1 MAMEHP
7 SESLTFSSKAMEQKM
22 QREFKLTTLALKNR
36 NTIFMLTGVIILFGI
51 FSYKSLPK
59 ELFPEIVL
67 PTVLVQTIYP
77 GNPPLDIENLITR
90 PLEKEVEG
98 VKGVKELSSTSTQ
111 DASLIFVE
119 FNTDV
124 DIKSALQDV
133 KDAVDKAKSELPNDL
148 LQDPVVE
155 DIDFSEFP
163 IININLSGDYS
174 IEQLKGYAEYLED
187 RIETVPE
194 ISKVEIRGVDEREIK
209 VNVDLLK
216 LEAYELSFDDIEFAI
231 SQENV
236 SISGGEI
243 KLGDTR
249 RSVRTVGEFEDIS
262 ELENIIIK
270 REGQVVVYLKDVA
283 EVVDGYEEAKTFT
296 RLDNQ
301 SVVSVQVIKK
311 GGENLLAAT
320 DRIFGILDEAK
331 ASGALPA
338 EMTVT
343 LTNDQSEMIRMQ
355 LSNLENSMIMGVIF
369 VILVLFYFLG
379 TRNALFVGLAIPMSM
394 FLSFIIL
401 SMLGYKINLIVL
413 FALIL
418 ALGLLVD
425 NAIVV
430 VENIYRY
437 VDKGH
442 PPFEA
447 ARLAVGEVAYPI
459 ITSTSTTLAAFL
471 PLAFWGGITG
481 EFMKNLPITLIIVL
495 TSSLFVALVIIPV
508 FSATFIKIGPD
519 RKNNMPNKKRGY
531 LIAFS
536 LMALGGL
543 FYLAGWNSVGTL
555 AMIFGLIGLLNTVF
569 FSRAEIWFQEVFLVW
584 LEGIYLRILTFSLR
598 KYNPVFFFG
607 GTFFLLIFAIVFF
620 MARDVNVT
628 FFPEN
633 EPSYI
638 NVLTEMPIGTDVT
651 ATNTFVFE
659 LETDIE
665 EIIAPYRDMGI
676 VKSLLTTVGVG
687 NDQNEISSVPNKA
700 LTTVSF
706 VEYELRQGVLT
717 SEVMRQ
723 MSDQLLGRYAGVKL
737 SIEKDESGPPAGDP
751 VSIEIIGD
759 EFDELLAVTDSVLRL
774 IDNSNIQGIEG
785 LSLDLDIAKPEMLV
799 RLDRDK
805 LRRYGLST
813 YQVANTL
820 RTALFGR
827 EVSDFKV
834 GEDEFPIN
842 MRLKEEY
849 RYRASSLLNLSISY
863 VDNGETIQIP
873 LSALADVEYR
883 STYGAV
889 KRKDMNRVITLS
901 SNVIEGYNAT
911 RINEELGKL
920 LDGYQFPE
928 GYGFSFGGEQQEQM
942 ESMAFLSRAMLIAL
956 ALILVILVTQFNSLV
971 KPLIIMASV
980 LFSTIGV
987 FGGIAIFKMDFV
999 VVMTGIG
1006 IVSLAGVVVNNAIVL
1021 IDYIEILKKQKRK
1034 ELGLKEDEFL
1044 PVPEATACVIEGG
1057 RTRLRPV
1064 LLTAI
1069 TTVLGLVPL
1078 AVGLNIDFGG
1088 LLREFKPN
1096 IYFGGDMVIFW
1107 GPISWTVIFGLTFAT
1122 FLTLVIVPV
1131 MYKITVNISKVINT
1145 RLIHIRKQEPNKGK
1159 IMA

>member
-1 MAMEHP
+1 
-7 SESLTFSSKAMEQKM
+7 MEQEKKI

-36 NTIFMLTGVIILFGI
+36 NTIFLLTGVIILFGL
-51 FSYKSLPK
+51 FSYRSLPK

-67 PTVLVQTIYP
+67 PTILVRTIYP

-90 PLEKEVEG
+90 PVEKEVET
-98 VKGVKELSSTSTQ
+98 VKGIKEIRSTSTQ

-124 DIKSALQDV
+124 DIKIALQDV

-148 LQDPVVE
+148 LQDPLVE

-174 IEQLKGYAEYLED
+174 IEELKGYAEYLEE
-187 RIETVPE
+187 RIESVAE

-216 LEAYELSFDDIEFAI
+216 LEAYELTFDDIEFAI
-231 SQENV
+231 AQENV

-249 RSVRTVGEFEDIS
+249 RSVRTIGEFKNIS

-270 REGQVVVYLKDVA
+270 RDGQVVVYLKDLA
-283 EVVDGYEEAKTFT
+283 DVVDAYEEAKTFT
-296 RLDNQ
+296 RLDEQ

-311 GGENLLAAT
+311 SGENLLAAT
-320 DRIFGILDEAK
+320 DRIFEILDEAK
-331 ASGALPA
+331 ESGAMPA
-338 EMTVT
+338 ELNVT

-355 LSNLENSMIMGVIF
+355 LSNLENSIIMGVIF

-394 FLSFIIL
+394 FLSFIIMN
-401 SMLGYKINLIVL
+401 MLGYKINLIVL
-413 FALIL
+413 FSLIL

-437 VDKGH
+437 VDKGYA
-442 PPFEA
+442 PFQA
-447 ARLAVGEVAYPI
+447 ARAAVGEVAYPI

-495 TSSLFVALVIIPV
+495 TSSLFVALIIIPV
-508 FSATFIKIGPD
+508 FSATFIRIGPD

-531 LIAFS
+531 LIAAA
-536 LMALGGL
+536 LIGLGGL
-543 FYLAGWNSVGTL
+543 FYLARWNSAGSL
-555 AMIFGLIGLLNTVF
+555 AVIFGVIGLLNAAF
-569 FSRAEIWFQEVFLVW
+569 FNRAELWFQEVFLVW
-584 LEGIYLRILTFSLR
+584 LEGVYLKILTFSLR
-598 KYNPVFFFG
+598 KYNPIFFFI
-607 GTFFLLIFAIVFF
+607 GTFFLLIFTLGFF
-620 MARDVNVT
+620 MVRDVNVT

-633 EPSYI
+633 EPAYI
-638 NVLTEMPIGTDVT
+638 NVITEMPIGTDVT
-651 ATNTFVFE
+651 VTNAFVFE
-659 LETDIE
+659 LEEDIE
-665 EIIAPYRDMGI
+665 EIIAPYREMDI
-676 VKSLLTTVGVG
+676 IKSVLTTVGVG
-687 NDQNEISSVPNKA
+687 NEQFETSSVPDKA

-706 VEYELRQGVLT
+706 VEYELRKGVIT
-717 SEVMRQ
+717 SEIMRE
-723 MSDQLLGRYAGVKL
+723 MSDKLLNRYPGVKL

-751 VSIEIIGD
+751 ISVEIIGD
-759 EFDELLAVTDSVLRL
+759 EFETLLAVSDSVLRL
-774 IDNSNIQGIEG
+774 IDESGIQGIEG
-785 LSLDLDIAKPEMLV
+785 ISMDLDIGKPELLV

-813 YQVANTL
+813 FQVANTL

-834 GEDEFPIN
+834 GEEEYPIN

-849 RYRASSLLNLSISY
+849 RYNSSSLLNLSVSY
-863 VDNGETIQIP
+863 MDDGQTIQVP
-873 LSALADVEYR
+873 LSAIADVEYR

-889 KRKDMNRVITLS
+889 NRKDLNRVITLS

-911 RINEELGKL
+911 RINAELATL
-920 LDGYQFPE
+920 LSDYSFPE
-928 GYGFSFGGEQQEQM
+928 GYSFAFGGEQQEQM

-956 ALILVILVTQFNSLV
+956 SLILVILVTQFNSLV
-971 KPLIIMASV
+971 KPVIIMASV
-980 LFSTIGV
+980 IFSTIGV
-987 FGGIAIFKMDFV
+987 FGGIAAFKMDFV

-1034 ELGLKEDEFL
+1034 DLGLKEDEFL
-1044 PVPEATACVIEGG
+1044 PVHHATACVIEGG

-1069 TTVLGLVPL
+1069 TTVLGLIPL
-1078 AVGLNIDFGG
+1078 AIGLNIDFAG

-1131 MYKITVNISKVINT
+1131 MYKITVNISKLINT
-1145 RLIHIRKQEPNKGK
+1145 RLIKIRKQEAETEG
-1159 IMA
+1159 IAL

>member
-1 MAMEHP
+1 MTSHEEHR
-7 SESLTFSSKAMEQKM
+7 LTSKTMSKQKF
-22 QREFKLTTLALKNR
+22 REFKLTTAALKNR
-36 NTIFMLTGVIILFGI
+36 NTVFLLTALIIFFGI
-51 FSYKSLPK
+51 FSYRNLPK

-67 PTVLVQTIYP
+67 PTVLVQTTYP

-90 PLEKEVEG
+90 PIEKEVESVTG
-98 VKGVKELSSTSTQ
+98 IKEISSTSAQ
-111 DASLIFVE
+111 DASMIFVE

-124 DIKSALQDV
+124 DIKVALQDV
-133 KDAVDKAKSELPNDL
+133 KDAVDKAKSELPGDL
-148 LQDPVVE
+148 LFDPLVQ

-163 IININLSGDYS
+163 IININLSGDFS
-174 IEQLKGYAEYLED
+174 VEELKDYAEILEE
-187 RIETVPE
+187 RIESVGE

-209 VNVDLLK
+209 VDVDLLK
-216 LEAYELSFDDIEFAI
+216 MESYGLSFDDIEFAI

-249 RSVRTVGEFEDIS
+249 RSVRTVGEFEDVK
-262 ELENIIIK
+262 ELENIIVK
-270 REGQVVVYLKDVA
+270 REGEVVVYLKNVA
-283 EVVDGYEEAKTFT
+283 TVTDGYEEPKTFT

-311 GGENLLAAT
+311 SGENLLEAT
-320 DRIFGILDEAK
+320 DQIFAIIDQAE
-331 ASGALPA
+331 ASGDLPP

-401 SMLGYKINLIVL
+401 NALGFKVNLIVL
-413 FALIL
+413 FSLIL

-437 VDKGH
+437 VDRGFG
-442 PPFEA
+442 PYEA
-447 ARLAVGEVAYPI
+447 ARRAVGEIAYPI

-471 PLAFWGGITG
+471 PLAFWGGVTG
-481 EFMKNLPITLIIVL
+481 EFMKNLPLTLIIVL
-495 TSSLFVALVIIPV
+495 TSSLFVALIIVPV
-508 FSATFIKIGPD
+508 FSATFIKMGPD
-519 RKNNMPNKKRGY
+519 RKNNMPNVKRG
-531 LIAFS
+531 LIIALS
-536 LMALGGL
+536 LIGAGGL
-543 FYLAGWNSVGTL
+543 FYIPGWNAIATL
-555 AMIFGLIGLLNTVF
+555 AIIFGIIGLLNALF
-569 FSRAEIWFQEVFLVW
+569 FHKAEDWFQNVFLDW
-584 LEGIYLRILTFSLR
+584 LDGVYSRFLRFALR
-598 KYNPVFFFG
+598 KWNPVFFFI
-607 GTFFLLIFAIVFF
+607 GTFMLLIFAIGFF
-620 MARDVNVT
+620 QARDVNVV
-628 FFPEN
+628 FFPDN

-638 NVLTEMPIGTDVT
+638 NIVAELPIGTDVT
-651 ATNTFVFE
+651 ATNDFMKE
-659 LETDIE
+659 LESDVNGIIE
-665 EIIAPYRDMGI
+665 PYRDI
-676 VKSLLTTVGVG
+676 VKSVLTTVGVG
-687 NDQNEISSVPNKA
+687 NDQFEAGNKPNEA

-706 VEYELRQGVLT
+706 VEYELRDGIETSKIQRELT
-717 SEVMRQ
+717 
-723 MSDQLLGRYAGVKL
+723 DQLLNRYPGVVL
-737 SIEKDESGPPAGDP
+737 SIEKDRMGPPAGDP
-751 VSIEIIGD
+751 VSIEIVGD
-759 EFDELLAVTDSVLRL
+759 DFEQLIMLTDSVLHR
-774 IDNSNIQGIEG
+774 IDEAGIMGLEG
-785 LSLDLDIAKPEMLV
+785 LTMDLDLGKPELLV
-799 RLDRDK
+799 KLDRDK
-805 LRRYGLST
+805 LMRYGLST

-834 GEDEFPIN
+834 GEEEYPIN

-849 RYRASSLLNLSISY
+849 RYNSSTLLNMGISY
-863 VDNGETIQIP
+863 VDNGQLINIP

-889 KRKDMNRVITLS
+889 KRKDLRRVITLS

-911 RINEELGKL
+911 RINQQLAGVLEAY
-920 LDGYQFPE
+920 DFPE
-928 GYGFSFGGEQQEQM
+928 GYSYEFGGEQEEQR
-942 ESMAFLSRAMLIAL
+942 ESMAFLVNALLIAV
-956 ALILVILVTQFNSLV
+956 AIILMILVTQFNSIV
-971 KPLIIMASV
+971 KPAIILASV

-987 FGGIAIFKMDFV
+987 FGGIATFRMDFV

-1006 IVSLAGVVVNNAIVL
+1006 IVSLAGIVVNNAIVL
-1021 IDYIEILKKQKRK
+1021 IDYIELLKKEKRR
-1034 ELGLKEDEFL
+1034 ELGLREGEFL
-1044 PVPEATACVIEGG
+1044 PVHHATDTIIEGG

-1069 TTVLGLVPL
+1069 TTILGLIPL

-1088 LLREFKPN
+1088 LLRELKPN
-1096 IYFGGDMVIFW
+1096 IFFGGDMVIFW

-1131 MYKITVNISKVINT
+1131 MYKITVQISKMINT
-1145 RLIHIRKQEPNKGK
+1145 RVIKLRRIENGETVEE
-1159 IMA
+1159 

>member
-1 MAMEHP
+1 ME
-7 SESLTFSSKAMEQKM
+7 TNKI

-36 NTIFMLTGVIILFGI
+36 NTIFLLTGVIILFGL
-51 FSYKSLPK
+51 FSYRSLPK

-67 PTVLVQTIYP
+67 PTVLVRTIYP

-90 PLEKEVEG
+90 PIEKEVEA
-98 VKGVKELSSTSTQ
+98 VKGIKEIRSTSTQ

-124 DIKSALQDV
+124 DIKLALQDV

-148 LQDPVVE
+148 IQDPAVE

-174 IEQLKGYAEYLED
+174 IEELKGYAEYLEEK
-187 RIETVPE
+187 IESVGE

-216 LEAYELSFDDIEFAI
+216 LEAYELTFDDIEFAI
-231 SQENV
+231 AQENV

-243 KLGDTR
+243 LLGETR
-249 RSVRTVGEFEDIS
+249 RSVRTVGEFKNIA
-262 ELENIIIK
+262 ELENIIVK
-270 REGQVVVYLKDVA
+270 RDGQVVVYLKDLA

-296 RLDNQ
+296 RLDEQ

-311 GGENLLAAT
+311 SGENLLAAT
-320 DRIFGILDEAK
+320 DMIFVILDEARE
-331 ASGALPA
+331 SGAVPA

-401 SMLGYKINLIVL
+401 NMLGYKINLIVL
-413 FALIL
+413 FSLIL

-437 VDKGH
+437 VDKGYA
-442 PPFEA
+442 PFEA
-447 ARLAVGEVAYPI
+447 ARAAVGEVAYPI

-495 TSSLFVALVIIPV
+495 ISSLFVALIIIPV

-531 LIAFS
+531 LIAAA

-543 FYLAGWNSVGTL
+543 FYLARWNTVGSL
-555 AMIFGLIGLLNTVF
+555 AMIFGIIGLLNTAF
-569 FSRAEIWFQEVFLVW
+569 FRKAELWFQEVFLAW
-584 LEGIYLRILTFSLR
+584 LEGIYLKILTFSLR
-598 KYNPVFFFG
+598 KYNPVFFFI
-607 GTFFLLIFAIVFF
+607 GTFFLLIFTIGFF

-638 NVLTEMPIGTDVT
+638 NVITEMPIGTDIS
-651 ATNTFVFE
+651 ATNAFVFE
-659 LETDIE
+659 LEEDVE
-665 EIIAPYRDMGI
+665 EIIAPYREMDI
-676 VKSLLTTVGVG
+676 IKSVLTTVGVG
-687 NDQNEISSVPNKA
+687 NEQFETSSVPNKA

-706 VEYELRQGVLT
+706 VEYELRKGIVT
-717 SEVMRQ
+717 STIMRE
-723 MSDQLLGRYAGVKL
+723 MSDKLLGRYPGVKL
-737 SIEKDESGPPAGDP
+737 AIEKDDSGPPAGDP
-751 VSIEIIGD
+751 ISVEIIGD
-759 EFDELLAVTDSVLRL
+759 EFETLLAVSDSVLRL
-774 IDNSNIQGIEG
+774 IDESDIQGIEG
-785 LSLDLDIAKPEMLV
+785 ISMDLDIGKPELLV
-799 RLDRDK
+799 SLDRDK

-813 YQVANTL
+813 FQVANTL

-834 GEDEFPIN
+834 GEEEYPIN

-849 RYRASSLLNLSISY
+849 RYNSSSLLNLSLSFM
-863 VDNGETIQIP
+863 DDGQTIQIP
-873 LSALADVEYR
+873 LSAIADVEYR

-889 KRKDMNRVITLS
+889 NRKDLNRVITLS

-911 RINEELGKL
+911 RINAELGAL
-920 LDGYQFPE
+920 LSAYSFPE
-928 GYGFSFGGEQQEQM
+928 GYGFAFGGEQAEQM

-956 ALILVILVTQFNSLV
+956 SLILVILVTQFNSLV
-971 KPLIIMASV
+971 KPVIIMASV

-987 FGGIAIFKMDFV
+987 FGGIATFKMDFV

-1034 ELGLKEDEFL
+1034 DLGLKEGEFL
-1044 PVPEATACVIEGG
+1044 PVSDATQCVIEGG

-1069 TTVLGLVPL
+1069 TTVLGLIPL

-1096 IYFGGDMVIFW
+1096 IFFGGDMVIFW

-1131 MYKITVNISKVINT
+1131 MYKITVNISKMINT
-1145 RLIHIRKQEPNKGK
+1145 RVIKIRKQELITQEILK
-1159 IMA
+1159 

>member
-1 MAMEHP
+1 LYNLSIIPME
-7 SESLTFSSKAMEQKM
+7 TKKI
-22 QREFKLTTLALKNR
+22 QREFKLTTAALKNR
-36 NTIFMLTGVIILFGI
+36 NTIFLLTGVIILFGM
-51 FSYKSLPK
+51 FSYRSLPK

-67 PTVLVQTIYP
+67 PTVLVNTVYP

-90 PLEKEVEG
+90 PIEKEVEA
-98 VKGVKELSSTSTQ
+98 VKGIKEIRSTSTQ

-124 DIKSALQDV
+124 DIKIALQDV
-133 KDAVDKAKSELPNDL
+133 KDAVDKAKSELPSDL
-148 LQDPVVE
+148 LLDPAVE

-174 IEQLKGYAEYLED
+174 IEELKDYAEYLED
-187 RIETVPE
+187 RIESVGE

-216 LEAYELSFDDIEFAI
+216 LEAYELTFDDIEFAI

-243 KLGDTR
+243 KLGETR
-249 RSVRTVGEFEDIS
+249 RSVRTVGEFKDIT
-262 ELENIIIK
+262 ELENIVVK
-270 REGQVVVYLKDVA
+270 RDGQVVVYLKDLA

-296 RLDNQ
+296 RLDEQ

-311 GGENLLAAT
+311 SGENLLAAT
-320 DRIFGILDEAK
+320 DKIFQILDEARG
-331 ASGALPA
+331 SGALPA

-401 SMLGYKINLIVL
+401 NMLGYKINLIVL
-413 FALIL
+413 FSLIL

-442 PPFEA
+442 APFQA
-447 ARLAVGEVAYPI
+447 ARAAVGEVAFPI

-508 FSATFIKIGPD
+508 FSATFIKVGPD

-531 LIAFS
+531 IIAASLIG
-536 LMALGGL
+536 LGGL
-543 FYLAGWNSVGTL
+543 FYLLRWNTGGSL
-555 AMIFGLIGLLNTVF
+555 AIIFGLIGLLNAAF
-569 FSRAEIWFQEVFLVW
+569 FHKAELWFQEVFLVW
-584 LEGIYLRILTFSLR
+584 LEGIYLKILTFSLR
-598 KYNPVFFFG
+598 RYNPVFFFI
-607 GTFFLLIFAIVFF
+607 GTFFLLIFAIGFF

-633 EPSYI
+633 EPSFI
-638 NVLTEMPIGTDVT
+638 NVITEMPIGTDVT
-651 ATNTFVFE
+651 ATNAFVYE
-659 LETDIE
+659 LEMDIE
-665 EIIAPYRDMGI
+665 EIIAPYREMGI
-676 VKSLLTTVGVG
+676 IKSVLSTVGVG
-687 NDQNEISSVPNKA
+687 NEQFESGSVPNKA

-706 VEYELRQGVLT
+706 VEYELRQGIVT
-717 SEVMRQ
+717 SEIMRD
-723 MSDQLLGRYAGVKL
+723 MSDQLLNRYPGVKL
-737 SIEKDESGPPAGDP
+737 AIEKDETGPPAGDP
-751 VSIEIIGD
+751 VSVEIIGE
-759 EFDELLAVTDSVLRL
+759 EFETLLAVSDSILRL
-774 IDNSNIQGIEG
+774 IDESDIEGIEG
-785 LSLDLDIAKPEMLV
+785 LSMDLDIGKPELLV

-805 LRRYGLST
+805 LMRYGLST

-834 GEDEFPIN
+834 GEDEYPIN
-842 MRLKEEY
+842 VRLKEEY
-849 RYRASSLLNLSISY
+849 RYNSSSLLNLSISFM
-863 VDNGETIQIP
+863 DDGQSIQIP
-873 LSALADVEYR
+873 LSAIADVEYR

-889 KRKDMNRVITLS
+889 NRKDLNRVITLS
-901 SNVIEGYNAT
+901 SNVIEGFNAT
-911 RINEELGKL
+911 RINAELATL
-920 LDGYQFPE
+920 LSDYDFPE
-928 GYGFSFGGEQQEQM
+928 GYEFAFGGEQQEQM

-956 ALILVILVTQFNSLV
+956 SLILVILVTQFNSLV
-971 KPLIIMASV
+971 KPVIIMASV

-987 FGGIAIFKMDFV
+987 FGGIATFKMDFV

-1021 IDYIEILKKQKRK
+1021 IDYIEILKRKRRK
-1034 ELGLKEDEFL
+1034 ELKLQEGEFL
-1044 PVPEATACVIEGG
+1044 PVADATACVIEGG

-1069 TTVLGLVPL
+1069 TTVLGLIPL
-1078 AVGLNIDFGG
+1078 AIGLNIDFGG
-1088 LLREFKPN
+1088 LLRELKPN

-1131 MYKITVNISKVINT
+1131 MYKITVNISKMINT
-1145 RLIHIRKQEPNKGK
+1145 RLIKIRKQELDTPEIPG
-1159 IMA
+1159 

>member
-1 MAMEHP
+1 MTSHEEHR
-7 SESLTFSSKAMEQKM
+7 LTSKTMSKQKF
-22 QREFKLTTLALKNR
+22 REFKLTTAALKNR
-36 NTIFMLTGVIILFGI
+36 NTVFLLTALIIFFGI
-51 FSYKSLPK
+51 FSYRNLPK

-67 PTVLVQTIYP
+67 PTVLVQTTYP

-90 PLEKEVEG
+90 PIEKEVESVTG
-98 VKGVKELSSTSTQ
+98 IKEISSTSAQ
-111 DASLIFVE
+111 DASMIFVE

-124 DIKSALQDV
+124 DIKVALQDV
-133 KDAVDKAKSELPNDL
+133 KDAVDKAKSELPGDL
-148 LQDPVVE
+148 LFDPLVQ

-163 IININLSGDYS
+163 IININLSGDFS
-174 IEQLKGYAEYLED
+174 VEELKDYAEILEE
-187 RIETVPE
+187 RIESVGE

-209 VNVDLLK
+209 VDVDLLK
-216 LEAYELSFDDIEFAI
+216 MESYGLSFDDIEFAI

-249 RSVRTVGEFEDIS
+249 RSVRTVGEFEDVK
-262 ELENIIIK
+262 ELENIIVK
-270 REGQVVVYLKDVA
+270 REGEVVVYLKNVA
-283 EVVDGYEEAKTFT
+283 TVTDGYEEPKTFT

-311 GGENLLAAT
+311 SGENLLEAT
-320 DRIFGILDEAK
+320 DQIFAIIDQAE
-331 ASGALPA
+331 ASGDLPP

-401 SMLGYKINLIVL
+401 NALGFKVNLIVL
-413 FALIL
+413 FSLIL

-437 VDKGH
+437 VDRGFG
-442 PPFEA
+442 PYEA
-447 ARLAVGEVAYPI
+447 PRRAVGEIAYPI

-471 PLAFWGGITG
+471 PLAFWGGVTG
-481 EFMKNLPITLIIVL
+481 EFMKNLPLTLIIVL
-495 TSSLFVALVIIPV
+495 TSSLFVALIIVPV
-508 FSATFIKIGPD
+508 FSATFIKMGPD
-519 RKNNMPNKKRGY
+519 RKNNMPNVKRG
-531 LIAFS
+531 LIIALS
-536 LMALGGL
+536 LIGAGGL
-543 FYLAGWNSVGTL
+543 FYIPGWNAIATL
-555 AMIFGLIGLLNTVF
+555 AIIFGIIGLLNALF
-569 FSRAEIWFQEVFLVW
+569 FHKAEDWFQNVFLDW
-584 LEGIYLRILTFSLR
+584 LDGVYSRFLRFALR
-598 KYNPVFFFG
+598 KWNPVFFFI
-607 GTFFLLIFAIVFF
+607 GTFMLLIFAIGFF
-620 MARDVNVT
+620 QARDVNVV
-628 FFPEN
+628 FFPDN

-638 NVLTEMPIGTDVT
+638 NIVAELPIGTDVT
-651 ATNTFVFE
+651 ATNDFMKE
-659 LETDIE
+659 LESDVNGIIE
-665 EIIAPYRDMGI
+665 PYRDI
-676 VKSLLTTVGVG
+676 VKSVLTTVGVG
-687 NDQNEISSVPNKA
+687 NDQFEAGNKPNEA

-706 VEYELRQGVLT
+706 VEYELRDGIETSKIQRELT
-717 SEVMRQ
+717 
-723 MSDQLLGRYAGVKL
+723 DQLLNRYPGVVL
-737 SIEKDESGPPAGDP
+737 SIEKDRMGPPAGDP
-751 VSIEIIGD
+751 VSIEIVGD
-759 EFDELLAVTDSVLRL
+759 DFEQLIMLTDSVLHR
-774 IDNSNIQGIEG
+774 IDEAGIMGLEG
-785 LSLDLDIAKPEMLV
+785 LTMDLDLGKPELLV
-799 RLDRDK
+799 KLDRDK
-805 LRRYGLST
+805 LMRYGLST

-834 GEDEFPIN
+834 GEEEYPIN

-849 RYRASSLLNLSISY
+849 RYNSSTLLNMGISY
-863 VDNGETIQIP
+863 VDNGQLINIP

-889 KRKDMNRVITLS
+889 KRKDLRRVITLS

-911 RINEELGKL
+911 RINQQLAGVLEAY
-920 LDGYQFPE
+920 DFPE
-928 GYGFSFGGEQQEQM
+928 GYSYEFGGEQEEQR
-942 ESMAFLSRAMLIAL
+942 ESMAFLVNALLIAV
-956 ALILVILVTQFNSLV
+956 AIILMILVTQFNSIV
-971 KPLIIMASV
+971 KPAIILASV

-987 FGGIAIFKMDFV
+987 FGGIATFRMDFV

-1006 IVSLAGVVVNNAIVL
+1006 IVSLAGIVVNNAIVL
-1021 IDYIEILKKQKRK
+1021 IDYIELLKKEKRR
-1034 ELGLKEDEFL
+1034 ELGLREGEFL
-1044 PVPEATACVIEGG
+1044 PVHHATDTIIEGG

-1069 TTVLGLVPL
+1069 TTILGLIPL

-1088 LLREFKPN
+1088 LLRELKPN
-1096 IYFGGDMVIFW
+1096 IFFGGDMVIFW

-1131 MYKITVNISKVINT
+1131 MYKITVQISKMINT
-1145 RLIHIRKQEPNKGK
+1145 RVIKLRRIENGETVEE
-1159 IMA
+1159 

>member
-1 MAMEHP
+1 ME
-7 SESLTFSSKAMEQKM
+7 TNKI

-36 NTIFMLTGVIILFGI
+36 NTIFLLTGVIILFGL
-51 FSYKSLPK
+51 FSYRSLPK

-67 PTVLVQTIYP
+67 PTVLVRTIYP

-90 PLEKEVEG
+90 PIEKEVEA
-98 VKGVKELSSTSTQ
+98 VKGIKEIRSTSTQ

-124 DIKSALQDV
+124 DIKLALQDV

-148 LQDPVVE
+148 IQDPAVE

-174 IEQLKGYAEYLED
+174 IEELKGYAEYLEEK
-187 RIETVPE
+187 IESVGE

-216 LEAYELSFDDIEFAI
+216 LEAYELTFDDIEFAI
-231 SQENV
+231 AQENV

-243 KLGDTR
+243 LLGETR
-249 RSVRTVGEFEDIS
+249 RSVRTVGEFKNIA
-262 ELENIIIK
+262 ELENIIVK
-270 REGQVVVYLKDVA
+270 RDGQVVVYLKDLA

-296 RLDNQ
+296 RLDEQ

-311 GGENLLAAT
+311 SGENLLAAT
-320 DRIFGILDEAK
+320 DMIFVILDEARE
-331 ASGALPA
+331 SGAVPA

-401 SMLGYKINLIVL
+401 NMLGYKINLIVL
-413 FALIL
+413 FSLIL

-437 VDKGH
+437 VDKGYA
-442 PPFEA
+442 PFEA
-447 ARLAVGEVAYPI
+447 ARAAVGEVAYPI

-495 TSSLFVALVIIPV
+495 ISSLFVALIISPV

-531 LIAFS
+531 LIAAA

-543 FYLAGWNSVGTL
+543 FYLARWNTVGSL
-555 AMIFGLIGLLNTVF
+555 AMIFGIIGLLNTAF
-569 FSRAEIWFQEVFLVW
+569 FRKAELWFQEVFLAW
-584 LEGIYLRILTFSLR
+584 LEGIYLKILTFSLR
-598 KYNPVFFFG
+598 KYNPVFFFI
-607 GTFFLLIFAIVFF
+607 GTFFLLIFTIGFF

-638 NVLTEMPIGTDVT
+638 NVITEMPIGTDIS
-651 ATNTFVFE
+651 ATNAFVFE
-659 LETDIE
+659 LEEDVE
-665 EIIAPYRDMGI
+665 EIIAPYREMDI
-676 VKSLLTTVGVG
+676 IKSVLTTVGVG
-687 NDQNEISSVPNKA
+687 NEQFETSSVPNKA

-706 VEYELRQGVLT
+706 VEYELRKGIVT
-717 SEVMRQ
+717 STIMRE
-723 MSDQLLGRYAGVKL
+723 MSDKLLGRYPGVKL
-737 SIEKDESGPPAGDP
+737 AIEKDESGPPAGDP
-751 VSIEIIGD
+751 ISVEIIGD
-759 EFDELLAVTDSVLRL
+759 EFETLLAVSDSVLRL
-774 IDNSNIQGIEG
+774 IDESDIQGIEG
-785 LSLDLDIAKPEMLV
+785 ISMDLDIGKPELLV
-799 RLDRDK
+799 SLDRDK

-813 YQVANTL
+813 FQVANTL

-834 GEDEFPIN
+834 GEEEYPIN

-849 RYRASSLLNLSISY
+849 RYNSSSLLNLSLSFM
-863 VDNGETIQIP
+863 DDGQTIQIP
-873 LSALADVEYR
+873 LSAIADVEYR

-889 KRKDMNRVITLS
+889 NRKDLNRVITLS

-911 RINEELGKL
+911 RINAELGAL
-920 LDGYQFPE
+920 LSAYSFPE
-928 GYGFSFGGEQQEQM
+928 GYGFAFGGEQAEQM

-956 ALILVILVTQFNSLV
+956 SLILVILVTQFNSLV
-971 KPLIIMASV
+971 KPVIIMASV

-987 FGGIAIFKMDFV
+987 FGGIATFKMDFV

-1034 ELGLKEDEFL
+1034 DLGLKEGEFL
-1044 PVPEATACVIEGG
+1044 PVSDATQCVIEGG

-1069 TTVLGLVPL
+1069 TTVLGLIPL

-1096 IYFGGDMVIFW
+1096 IFFGGDMVIFW

-1131 MYKITVNISKVINT
+1131 MYKITVNISKMINT
-1145 RLIHIRKQEPNKGK
+1145 RVIKIRKQELITQEILK
-1159 IMA
+1159 

>member
-1 MAMEHP
+1 
-7 SESLTFSSKAMEQKM
+7 MEQEKKI

-36 NTIFMLTGVIILFGI
+36 NTIFLLTGVIILFGL
-51 FSYKSLPK
+51 FSYRSLPK

-67 PTVLVQTIYP
+67 PTILVRTIYP

-90 PLEKEVEG
+90 PVEKEVET
-98 VKGVKELSSTSTQ
+98 VKGIKEIRSTSTQ

-124 DIKSALQDV
+124 DIKIALQDV

-148 LQDPVVE
+148 LQDPLVE

-174 IEQLKGYAEYLED
+174 IEELKGYAEYLEE
-187 RIETVPE
+187 RIESVAE

-216 LEAYELSFDDIEFAI
+216 LEAYELTFDDIEFAI
-231 SQENV
+231 AQENV

-249 RSVRTVGEFEDIS
+249 RSVRTIGEFKNIS
-262 ELENIIIK
+262 ELENIIVK
-270 REGQVVVYLKDVA
+270 REGQVVVYLKDLA
-283 EVVDGYEEAKTFT
+283 DVVDAYEEAKTFT
-296 RLDNQ
+296 RLDEQ

-311 GGENLLAAT
+311 SGENLLAAT
-320 DRIFGILDEAK
+320 DRIFEILDEAK
-331 ASGALPA
+331 ESGAMPA
-338 EMTVT
+338 ELNVT

-355 LSNLENSMIMGVIF
+355 LSNLENSIIMGVIF

-401 SMLGYKINLIVL
+401 NMLGYKINLIVL
-413 FALIL
+413 FSLIL

-437 VDKGH
+437 VDKGYA
-442 PPFEA
+442 PFQA
-447 ARLAVGEVAYPI
+447 ARAAVGEVAYPI

-495 TSSLFVALVIIPV
+495 TSSLFVALIIIPV
-508 FSATFIKIGPD
+508 FSATFIRIGPD

-531 LIAFS
+531 LIAAA
-536 LMALGGL
+536 LIGLGGL
-543 FYLAGWNSVGTL
+543 FYLARWNSAGSL
-555 AMIFGLIGLLNTVF
+555 AVIFGVIGLLNAAF
-569 FSRAEIWFQEVFLVW
+569 FNRAELWFQEVFLVW
-584 LEGIYLRILTFSLR
+584 LEGVYLKILTFSLR
-598 KYNPVFFFG
+598 KYNPIFFFI
-607 GTFFLLIFAIVFF
+607 GTFFLLIFTLGFF
-620 MARDVNVT
+620 MVRDVNVT

-633 EPSYI
+633 EPAYI
-638 NVLTEMPIGTDVT
+638 NVITEMPIGTDVT
-651 ATNTFVFE
+651 VTNAFVFE
-659 LETDIE
+659 LEEDIE
-665 EIIAPYRDMGI
+665 EIIAPYREMDI
-676 VKSLLTTVGVG
+676 IKSVLTTVGVG
-687 NDQNEISSVPNKA
+687 NEQFETSSVPDKA

-706 VEYELRQGVLT
+706 VEYELRKGVIT
-717 SEVMRQ
+717 SEIMRE
-723 MSDQLLGRYAGVKL
+723 MSDKLQNRYPGVKL

-751 VSIEIIGD
+751 ISVEIIGD
-759 EFDELLAVTDSVLRL
+759 EFETLLAVSDSVLRL
-774 IDNSNIQGIEG
+774 IDESGIQGIEG
-785 LSLDLDIAKPEMLV
+785 ISMDLDIGKPELLV

-813 YQVANTL
+813 FQVANTL

-834 GEDEFPIN
+834 GEEEYPIN

-849 RYRASSLLNLSISY
+849 RYNSSSLLNLSVSY
-863 VDNGETIQIP
+863 MDDGQTIQVP
-873 LSALADVEYR
+873 LSAIADVEYR

-889 KRKDMNRVITLS
+889 NRKDLNRVITLS

-911 RINEELGKL
+911 RINAELATL
-920 LDGYQFPE
+920 LSDYSFPE
-928 GYGFSFGGEQQEQM
+928 GYSFAFGGEQQEQM

-971 KPLIIMASV
+971 KPVIIMASV
-980 LFSTIGV
+980 IFSTIGV
-987 FGGIAIFKMDFV
+987 FGGIAAFKMDFV

-1034 ELGLKEDEFL
+1034 DLGLKEGEFL
-1044 PVPEATACVIEGG
+1044 PVHHATACVIEGG

-1069 TTVLGLVPL
+1069 TTVLGLIPL
-1078 AVGLNIDFGG
+1078 AIGLNIDFAG

-1131 MYKITVNISKVINT
+1131 MYKITVNISKLINT
-1145 RLIHIRKQEPNKGK
+1145 RLIKIRKQEADVKG
-1159 IMA
+1159 IAL

>member
-1 MAMEHP
+1 ME
-7 SESLTFSSKAMEQKM
+7 TQKI
-22 QREFKLTTLALKNR
+22 QREFKLSTLALKNR
-36 NTIFMLTGVIILFGI
+36 NTIFILTGVIILFGL
-51 FSYKSLPK
+51 FSYRSLPK

-67 PTVLVQTIYP
+67 PTVLVNTIYP

-90 PLEKEVEG
+90 PIEKEVEA
-98 VKGVKELSSTSTQ
+98 VKGIKEIRSTSTQ

-124 DIKSALQDV
+124 DIKTALQDV

-148 LQDPVVE
+148 LLDPSVE

-163 IININLSGDYS
+163 IININLSGDFS
-174 IEQLKGYAEYLED
+174 IEELKGYAEYLED
-187 RIETVPE
+187 RIESVGE

-216 LEAYELSFDDIEFAI
+216 LEAYQLTFDDIEFAI
-231 SQENV
+231 AQENV

-249 RSVRTVGEFEDIS
+249 RSVRTIGEFKDIT

-270 REGQVVVYLKDVA
+270 RDGQVVVYLKDLA
-283 EVVDGYEEAKTFT
+283 EVEDGYEEAKTFT
-296 RLDNQ
+296 RLDEQ

-311 GGENLLAAT
+311 SGENLLAAT
-320 DRIFGILDEAK
+320 DMIFLILDEAME
-331 ASGALPA
+331 SGALPA

-343 LTNDQSEMIRMQ
+343 LTNDQSETIRMQ

-401 SMLGYKINLIVL
+401 NLLGYKINLIVL
-413 FALIL
+413 FSLIL

-442 PPFEA
+442 APFEA
-447 ARLAVGEVAYPI
+447 ARAAVGEVAYPI

-495 TSSLFVALVIIPV
+495 TSSLFVALIIIPV
-508 FSATFIKIGPD
+508 FSATFIRVGPE
-519 RKNNMPNKKRGY
+519 RKNNMPDKKRGY
-531 LIAFS
+531 LIAAS
-536 LMALGGL
+536 LIVLGGL
-543 FYLAGWNSVGTL
+543 FYLLRWNAAGSMAV
-555 AMIFGLIGLLNTVF
+555 IFGLIGLLNAAF
-569 FSRAEIWFQEVFLVW
+569 FHKAELWFQEVFLVW
-584 LEGIYLRILTFSLR
+584 LERIYLKILTFSLR
-598 KYNPVFFFG
+598 KYNPVFFFI
-607 GTFFLLIFAIVFF
+607 GTFFLLIFTIGFF

-638 NVLTEMPIGTDVT
+638 NIITEMPIGTDVT
-651 ATNTFVFE
+651 ATNAFVHE
-659 LETDIE
+659 LELDIE
-665 EIIAPYRDMGI
+665 QIIAPYRDRGI
-676 VKSLLTTVGVG
+676 IKSVLTTVGVG
-687 NDQNEISSVPNKA
+687 NEQFESGTVPNKA

-706 VEYELRQGVLT
+706 VEYELRKGVVT
-717 SEVMRQ
+717 SEIMRE
-723 MSDQLLGRYAGVKL
+723 MSDKLLNRYPGVML
-737 SIEKDESGPPAGDP
+737 AIEKDESGPPAGDP
-751 VSIEIIGD
+751 ISVEIIGD
-759 EFDELLAVTDSVLRL
+759 EFETLLAVSDSILML
-774 IDNSNIQGIEG
+774 IELSNIQGIEG
-785 LSLDLDIAKPEMLV
+785 ISMDLDIGKPELLV

-813 YQVANTL
+813 FQVANTL

-834 GEDEFPIN
+834 GEDEYPIN

-849 RYRASSLLNLSISY
+849 RYSSASLLNLSVSFM
-863 VDNGETIQIP
+863 DDGQTIQIP
-873 LSALADVEYR
+873 LSAIADVEYS

-889 KRKDMNRVITLS
+889 NRKDLNRVITLS
-901 SNVIEGYNAT
+901 SNVIEGFNAT
-911 RINEELGKL
+911 RINAELAIL
-920 LDGYQFPE
+920 LSNYNFPE
-928 GYGFSFGGEQQEQM
+928 GYGFAFGGEQQEQM

-956 ALILVILVTQFNSLV
+956 SLILVILVTQFNSLV
-971 KPLIIMASV
+971 KPVIIMASV

-987 FGGIAIFKMDFV
+987 FGGIATFKMDFV

-1021 IDYIEILKKQKRK
+1021 IDYIEILKRQKRK
-1034 ELGLKEDEFL
+1034 ELGLREGEFL
-1044 PVPEATACVIEGG
+1044 PVADATACVIEGG

-1069 TTVLGLVPL
+1069 TTVLGLIPL
-1078 AVGLNIDFGG
+1078 AVGLNINFSG
-1088 LLREFKPN
+1088 LLKEFKPN
-1096 IYFGGDMVIFW
+1096 LYFGGDMVIFW

-1131 MYKITVNISKVINT
+1131 MYKITVNISKMINT
-1145 RLIHIRKQEPNKGK
+1145 RVIKIRKQELNSHE
-1159 IMA
+1159 IS

>member
-1 MAMEHP
+1 MD
-7 SESLTFSSKAMEQKM
+7 QKTK
-22 QREFKLTTLALKNR
+22 REFKLSTLALKNR
-36 NTIFMLTGVIILFGI
+36 NTIFLLTGVIILFGI

-67 PTVLVQTIYP
+67 PTVLVRTIYP

-90 PLEKEVEG
+90 PIEKEVET
-98 VKGVKELSSTSTQ
+98 VKGIKEITSTSSQ

-119 FNTDV
+119 FNTDT
-124 DIKSALQDV
+124 DIKVALQDV

-148 LQDPVVE
+148 LQDPFVE

-163 IININLSGDYS
+163 IININLSGDFS
-174 IEQLKGYAEYLED
+174 IEELKNHAEYLED
-187 RIETVPE
+187 KIESIPE
-194 ISKVEIRGVDEREIK
+194 ISKVEIRGVDEREIR

-216 LEAYELSFDDIEFAI
+216 LEAYELTFDDIEFAI
-231 SQENV
+231 AQENV

-249 RSVRTVGEFEDIS
+249 RSVRTIGEFETID
-262 ELENIIIK
+262 ELENIVVK
-270 REGQVVVYLKDVA
+270 QVGQAVVYLKDLADV
-283 EVVDGYEEAKTFT
+283 EDGYEEAKTFT
-296 RLDNQ
+296 RLDDQ

-311 GGENLLAAT
+311 SGQNLLAAT
-320 DRIFGILDEAK
+320 DQIFEILDEAK
-331 ASGALPA
+331 ASGAIPSD
-338 EMTVT
+338 MTVT
-343 LTNDQSEMIRMQ
+343 LTNDQSETIRMQ

-379 TRNALFVGLAIPMSM
+379 TRNALFVGLAIPVSM

-401 SMLGYKINLIVL
+401 SMLGIKINLIVL
-413 FALIL
+413 FSLIL

-437 VDKGH
+437 VDKGYQ
-442 PPFEA
+442 PFEA
-447 ARLAVGEVAYPI
+447 ARIALGEVAYPI
-459 ITSTSTTLAAFL
+459 ITSTLTTLAAFS

-495 TSSLFVALVIIPV
+495 SSSLFVALIIIPV

-519 RKNNMPNKKRGY
+519 RKNNMPNKKRGFI
-531 LIAFS
+531 IAGT

-543 FYLAGWNSVGTL
+543 FYLLRWNMGGSL
-555 AMIFGLIGLLNTVF
+555 FMIFGIIGLLNTAF
-569 FSRAEIWFQEVFLVW
+569 FSKAEKWFQEVFLVL
-584 LEGIYLRILTFSLR
+584 LEGLYLKILTFSLR
-598 KYNPVFFFG
+598 RYNPVFIFI
-607 GTFFLLIFAIVFF
+607 GTIFLLIFTIVFF

-638 NVLTEMPIGTDVT
+638 NVITEMPIGTDIT
-651 ATNTFVFE
+651 ATNTFVFQ
-659 LETDIE
+659 LEQDIE
-665 EIIAPYRDMGI
+665 EIIKPYREMDI
-676 VKSLLTTVGVG
+676 VKSVLSTVGVG
-687 NDQNEISSVPNKA
+687 NEQFESGSVPNKA

-706 VEYELRQGVLT
+706 VEFELRKGVLT
-717 SEVMRQ
+717 SKILRE
-723 MSDQLLGRYAGVKL
+723 MSDQLLARYPGVKL
-737 SIEKDESGPPAGDP
+737 FVEKDESGPPAGDP
-751 VSIEIIGD
+751 ISVEIIGD
-759 EFDELLAVTDSVLRL
+759 DFEGLLALSDSVIRV
-774 IDNSNIQGIEG
+774 IEESNIRGIAG
-785 LSLDLDIAKPEMLV
+785 LSMDLEVGKPELLV

-813 YQVANTL
+813 MQVANTL

-827 EVSDFKV
+827 EISDFKV
-834 GEDEFPIN
+834 GEDEYPIN

-849 RYRASSLLNLSISY
+849 RYKSSSLLNLAVSF

-873 LSALADVEYR
+873 LSAIADVEYR

-889 KRKDMNRVITLS
+889 KRKDLNRVITVS

-911 RINEELGKL
+911 KINEELAKL
-920 LDGYQFPE
+920 LAAFEFPE
-928 GYGFSFGGEQQEQM
+928 GYSFAFGGEQQEQM
-942 ESMAFLSRAMLIAL
+942 ESMAFLSRAMLIAV

-987 FGGIAIFKMDFV
+987 FGGIATFKMDFV
-999 VVMTGIG
+999 VVMMGIG

-1021 IDYIEILKKQKRK
+1021 IDYIELLKKQKRK
-1034 ELGLKEDEFL
+1034 ELRLKEGEFL
-1044 PVPEATACVIEGG
+1044 PVYAAAECVIEGG

-1069 TTVLGLVPL
+1069 TTILGLIPL
-1078 AVGLNIDFGG
+1078 AVGLNIDFNG
-1088 LLREFKPN
+1088 LLREFHPN
-1096 IYFGGDMVIFW
+1096 LYFGGDMVIFW
-1107 GPISWTVIFGLTFAT
+1107 GPISWTIIFGLTFAT

-1131 MYKITVNISKVINT
+1131 MYKITVNISKMINT
-1145 RLIHIRKQEPNKGK
+1145 RLIHLRKQE
-1159 IMA
+1159 IT

>member
-1 MAMEHP
+1 ME
-7 SESLTFSSKAMEQKM
+7 TNKI

-36 NTIFMLTGVIILFGI
+36 NTIFLLTGVIILFGL
-51 FSYKSLPK
+51 FSYRSLPK

-67 PTVLVQTIYP
+67 PTVLVRTIYP

-90 PLEKEVEG
+90 PIEKEVEA
-98 VKGVKELSSTSTQ
+98 VKGIKEIRSTSTQ

-124 DIKSALQDV
+124 DIKLALQDV

-148 LQDPVVE
+148 IQDPAVE

-174 IEQLKGYAEYLED
+174 IEELKGYAEYLEEK
-187 RIETVPE
+187 IESVGE

-216 LEAYELSFDDIEFAI
+216 LEAYELTFDDIEFAI
-231 SQENV
+231 AQENV

-243 KLGDTR
+243 LLGETR
-249 RSVRTVGEFEDIS
+249 RSVRTVGEFKNIA
-262 ELENIIIK
+262 ELENIIVK
-270 REGQVVVYLKDVA
+270 RDGQVVVYLKDLA

-296 RLDNQ
+296 RLDEQ

-311 GGENLLAAT
+311 SGENLLAAT
-320 DRIFGILDEAK
+320 DMIFVILDEARE
-331 ASGALPA
+331 SGAVPA

-401 SMLGYKINLIVL
+401 NMLGYKINLIVL
-413 FALIL
+413 FSLIL

-437 VDKGH
+437 VDKGYA
-442 PPFEA
+442 PFEA
-447 ARLAVGEVAYPI
+447 ARAAVGEVAYPI

-495 TSSLFVALVIIPV
+495 ISSLFVALIIIPV

-531 LIAFS
+531 LIAAA

-543 FYLAGWNSVGTL
+543 FYLARWNTVGSL
-555 AMIFGLIGLLNTVF
+555 AMIFGIIGLLNTAF
-569 FSRAEIWFQEVFLVW
+569 FRKAELWFQEVFLVW
-584 LEGIYLRILTFSLR
+584 LEGIYLKILTFSLR
-598 KYNPVFFFG
+598 KYNPVFFFI
-607 GTFFLLIFAIVFF
+607 GTFFLLIFAIGFF

-638 NVLTEMPIGTDVT
+638 NVITEMPIGTDIS
-651 ATNTFVFE
+651 ATNAFVFE
-659 LETDIE
+659 LEEDVE
-665 EIIAPYRDMGI
+665 EIIAPYREMDI
-676 VKSLLTTVGVG
+676 IKSVLTTVGVG
-687 NDQNEISSVPNKA
+687 NEQFETSSVPNKA

-706 VEYELRQGVLT
+706 VEYELRKGIIT
-717 SEVMRQ
+717 STIMRE
-723 MSDQLLGRYAGVKL
+723 MSDKLLGRYPGVKL
-737 SIEKDESGPPAGDP
+737 AIEKDESGPPAGDP
-751 VSIEIIGD
+751 ISVEIIGD
-759 EFDELLAVTDSVLRL
+759 EFETLLAVSDSVLRL
-774 IDNSNIQGIEG
+774 IDESDIQGIEG
-785 LSLDLDIAKPEMLV
+785 ISMDLDIGKPELLV
-799 RLDRDK
+799 SLDRDK

-813 YQVANTL
+813 FQVANTL

-834 GEDEFPIN
+834 GEEEYPIN

-849 RYRASSLLNLSISY
+849 RYNSSSLLNLSLSFM
-863 VDNGETIQIP
+863 DDGQTIQIP
-873 LSALADVEYR
+873 LSAIADVEYR

-889 KRKDMNRVITLS
+889 NRKDLNRVITLS

-911 RINEELGKL
+911 RINAELGAL
-920 LDGYQFPE
+920 LSAYSFPE
-928 GYGFSFGGEQQEQM
+928 GYGFAFGGEQAEQM

-956 ALILVILVTQFNSLV
+956 SLILVILVTQFNSLV
-971 KPLIIMASV
+971 KPVIIMASV

-987 FGGIAIFKMDFV
+987 FGGIATFKMDFV

-1034 ELGLKEDEFL
+1034 DLGLKEGEFL
-1044 PVPEATACVIEGG
+1044 PVSDATQCVIEGG

-1069 TTVLGLVPL
+1069 TTVLGLIPL

-1096 IYFGGDMVIFW
+1096 IFFGGDMVIFW

-1131 MYKITVNISKVINT
+1131 MYKITVNISKMINT
-1145 RLIHIRKQEPNKGK
+1145 RVIKIRKQELITQEILK
-1159 IMA
+1159 

>member
-1 MAMEHP
+1 ME
-7 SESLTFSSKAMEQKM
+7 TKKI
-22 QREFKLTTLALKNR
+22 QREFRLTTVALKNR
-36 NTIFMLTGVIILFGI
+36 NTIFILTGVIILFGL
-51 FSYKSLPK
+51 FSYRSLPK

-67 PTVLVQTIYP
+67 PTVLVRTIYP

-90 PLEKEVEG
+90 PIEKEVES
-98 VKGVKELSSTSTQ
+98 VKGIKEISSISTQ

-124 DIKSALQDV
+124 DIKLALQDV

-148 LQDPVVE
+148 LQDPAVE

-174 IEQLKGYAEYLED
+174 IEELKNYAEYLED
-187 RIETVPE
+187 RIESVGE

-216 LEAYELSFDDIEFAI
+216 LEAYELTFDDIEFAI
-231 SQENV
+231 AQENV

-243 KLGDTR
+243 KLGDIR
-249 RSVRTVGEFEDIS
+249 RSIRTLGEFDTMED
-262 ELENIIIK
+262 LENIIVK
-270 REGQVVVYLKDVA
+270 RDEQVVVYLKDLA
-283 EVVDGYEEAKTFT
+283 EVVDGYEDPKTYT

-301 SVVSVQVIKK
+301 PVVSVQVIKK

-320 DRIFGILDEAK
+320 DKIFAILDETR
-331 ASGALPA
+331 ASGAIPA
-338 EMTVT
+338 EMSVT

-401 SMLGYKINLIVL
+401 NMLGYKINLIVL
-413 FALIL
+413 FSLIL

-437 VDKGH
+437 VDLGNT
-442 PPFEA
+442 PFEA
-447 ARLAVGEVAYPI
+447 AKRAVGEVAFPI

-495 TSSLFVALVIIPV
+495 TSSLFVALIIIPV

-531 LIAFS
+531 LIAGI
-536 LMALGGL
+536 LLGLAAL
-543 FYLAGWNSVGTL
+543 FYLAGWNTAGSL
-555 AMIFGLIGLLNTVF
+555 AAIFGLIGLLNTLF
-569 FSRAEIWFQEVFLVW
+569 FSRAEQWFQEVFLLW
-584 LEGIYLRILTFSLR
+584 LEGIYLKILKFSLR
-598 KYNPVFFFG
+598 KYNPVLFFI
-607 GTFFLLIFAIVFF
+607 GTFFLLIFAVGFF

-638 NVLTEMPIGTDVT
+638 NVISEMPIGTDIT
-651 ATNTFVFE
+651 ATNDFVFE
-659 LETDIE
+659 LERDIE
-665 EIIAPYRDMGI
+665 EIIQPYREADI
-676 VKSLLTTVGVG
+676 IKSLLTTVGVG
-687 NDQNEISSVPNKA
+687 NDQFESGSVPNMA
-700 LTTVSF
+700 LTTLSF
-706 VEYELRQGVLT
+706 VEYELRKGVET
-717 SEVMRQ
+717 SRIMRE
-723 MSDQLLGRYAGVKL
+723 MSDELLGRYPGVKL
-737 SIEKDESGPPAGDP
+737 AIEKDDTGPPAGDP
-751 VSIEIIGD
+751 ISLEIIGD
-759 EFDELLAVTDSVLRL
+759 EFEQLLMVTDSVLRL
-774 IDNSNIQGIEG
+774 IDESAIEGIEG
-785 LSLDLDIAKPEMLV
+785 LSMDLDVGKPELLV

-813 YQVANTL
+813 FQVANTL

-834 GEDEFPIN
+834 GEEEYPIN

-849 RYRASSLLNLSISY
+849 RYNSSSLLNLGISFME
-863 VDNGETIQIP
+863 DGQTIQIP
-873 LSALADVEYR
+873 LSAIADVEYQ

-889 KRKDMNRVITLS
+889 NRKDLNRVITLS
-901 SNVIEGYNAT
+901 SNVIAGYNAT
-911 RINEELGKL
+911 RINAELAVL
-920 LDGYQFPE
+920 LSGFEFPE
-928 GYGFSFGGEQQEQM
+928 GYGFSFGGEQQEQI
-942 ESMAFLSRAMLIAL
+942 ESMQFLSRAMLIAL

-971 KPLIIMASV
+971 KPVIIMASV

-987 FGGIAIFKMDFV
+987 FGGIATFRMDFV

-1021 IDYIEILKKQKRK
+1021 IDYIELLKSNRRR
-1034 ELGLKEDEFL
+1034 ELGLKEGEYLSVQD
-1044 PVPEATACVIEGG
+1044 ATESIIEGG

-1069 TTVLGLVPL
+1069 TTVLGLIPL
-1078 AVGLNIDFGG
+1078 AIGLNIDFGG
-1088 LLREFKPN
+1088 MLSEFKPN
-1096 IYFGGDMVIFW
+1096 LYFGGDMVIFW

-1131 MYKITVNISKVINT
+1131 MYKITVQISKLFNT
-1145 RLIHIRKQEPNKGK
+1145 RFIKLRKE
-1159 IMA
+1159 A

>member
-1 MAMEHP
+1 
-7 SESLTFSSKAMEQKM
+7 MEQEKKI

-36 NTIFMLTGVIILFGI
+36 NTIFLLTGVIILFGL
-51 FSYKSLPK
+51 FSYRSLPK

-67 PTVLVQTIYP
+67 PTILVRTIYP

-90 PLEKEVEG
+90 PVEKEVET
-98 VKGVKELSSTSTQ
+98 VKGIKEIRSTSTQ

-124 DIKSALQDV
+124 DIKIALQDV

-148 LQDPVVE
+148 LQDPLVE

-174 IEQLKGYAEYLED
+174 IEELKGYAEYLEE
-187 RIETVPE
+187 RIESVAE

-216 LEAYELSFDDIEFAI
+216 LEAYELTFDDIEFAI
-231 SQENV
+231 AQENV

-249 RSVRTVGEFEDIS
+249 RSVRTIGEFKNIS
-262 ELENIIIK
+262 ELENIIVK
-270 REGQVVVYLKDVA
+270 RDGQVVVYLKDLA
-283 EVVDGYEEAKTFT
+283 DVVDAYEEAKTFT
-296 RLDNQ
+296 RLDEQ

-311 GGENLLAAT
+311 SGENLLAAT
-320 DRIFGILDEAK
+320 DRIFEILDEAK
-331 ASGALPA
+331 ESGAVPA
-338 EMTVT
+338 ELTVT

-355 LSNLENSMIMGVIF
+355 LSNLENSIIIGIIF

-401 SMLGYKINLIVL
+401 NMLGYKINLIVL
-413 FALIL
+413 FSLIL

-437 VDKGH
+437 VDKGYE
-442 PPFEA
+442 PFQA
-447 ARLAVGEVAYPI
+447 ARAAVGEVAYPI

-495 TSSLFVALVIIPV
+495 TSSLFVALIIIPV
-508 FSATFIKIGPD
+508 FSATFIRIGPD

-531 LIAFS
+531 LIAAA
-536 LMALGGL
+536 LIGLGGL
-543 FYLAGWNSVGTL
+543 FYLARWNSAGSL
-555 AMIFGLIGLLNTVF
+555 AVIFGVIGLLNAAF
-569 FSRAEIWFQEVFLVW
+569 FNRAELWFQEVFLVW
-584 LEGIYLRILTFSLR
+584 LEGVYLKILTFSLR
-598 KYNPVFFFG
+598 KYNPIFFFI
-607 GTFFLLIFAIVFF
+607 GTFFLLIFTIGFF
-620 MARDVNVT
+620 MVRDVNVT

-633 EPSYI
+633 EPAYI
-638 NVLTEMPIGTDVT
+638 NVITEMPIGTDVT
-651 ATNTFVFE
+651 VTNAFVFE
-659 LETDIE
+659 LEEDIE
-665 EIIAPYRDMGI
+665 EIIAPYREMDI
-676 VKSLLTTVGVG
+676 IKSVLTTVGVG
-687 NDQNEISSVPNKA
+687 NEQFETSSVPDKA

-706 VEYELRQGVLT
+706 VEYELRKGVIT
-717 SEVMRQ
+717 SEIMRD
-723 MSDQLLGRYAGVKL
+723 MSDKLLNRYPGVKL

-751 VSIEIIGD
+751 ISVEIIGD
-759 EFDELLAVTDSVLRL
+759 EFETLLAVSDSVLRL
-774 IDNSNIQGIEG
+774 IDESGIQGIEG
-785 LSLDLDIAKPEMLV
+785 ISMDLDIGKPELLV

-813 YQVANTL
+813 FQVANTL

-834 GEDEFPIN
+834 GEEEYPIN

-849 RYRASSLLNLSISY
+849 RYNSSSLLNLSVSY
-863 VDNGETIQIP
+863 MDDGQTIQVP
-873 LSALADVEYR
+873 LSAIADVEYR

-889 KRKDMNRVITLS
+889 NRKDLNRVITLS

-911 RINEELGKL
+911 RINAELATL
-920 LDGYQFPE
+920 LSDYSFPE
-928 GYGFSFGGEQQEQM
+928 GYSFAFGGEQQEQM

-956 ALILVILVTQFNSLV
+956 SLILVILVTQFNSLV
-971 KPLIIMASV
+971 KPVIIMASV
-980 LFSTIGV
+980 IFSTIGV
-987 FGGIAIFKMDFV
+987 FGGIAAFKMDFV

-1034 ELGLKEDEFL
+1034 DLGLKEGEFL
-1044 PVPEATACVIEGG
+1044 PVHHATACVIEGG

-1069 TTVLGLVPL
+1069 TTVLGLIPL
-1078 AVGLNIDFGG
+1078 AIGLNIDFAG

-1131 MYKITVNISKVINT
+1131 MYKITVNISKLINT
-1145 RLIHIRKQEPNKGK
+1145 RLIKIRKQEVDAKG
-1159 IMA
+1159 IAL

>member
-1 MAMEHP
+1 
-7 SESLTFSSKAMEQKM
+7 MEQEKKI

-36 NTIFMLTGVIILFGI
+36 NTIFLLTGVIILFGL
-51 FSYKSLPK
+51 FSYRSLPK

-67 PTVLVQTIYP
+67 PTILVRTIYP

-90 PLEKEVEG
+90 PVEKEVET
-98 VKGVKELSSTSTQ
+98 VKGIKEIRSTSTQ

-124 DIKSALQDV
+124 DIKIALQDV

-148 LQDPVVE
+148 LQDPLVE

-174 IEQLKGYAEYLED
+174 IEELKGYAEYLEE
-187 RIETVPE
+187 RIESVAE

-216 LEAYELSFDDIEFAI
+216 LEAYELTFDDIEFAI
-231 SQENV
+231 AQENV

-249 RSVRTVGEFEDIS
+249 RSVRTIGEFKNIS
-262 ELENIIIK
+262 ELENIIVK
-270 REGQVVVYLKDVA
+270 REGQVVVYLKDLA
-283 EVVDGYEEAKTFT
+283 DVVDAYEEAKTFT
-296 RLDNQ
+296 RLDEQ

-311 GGENLLAAT
+311 SGENLLAAT
-320 DRIFGILDEAK
+320 DRIFEILDEAK
-331 ASGALPA
+331 ESGAMPA
-338 EMTVT
+338 ELNVT

-355 LSNLENSMIMGVIF
+355 LSNLENSIIMGVIF

-401 SMLGYKINLIVL
+401 NMLGYKINLIVL
-413 FALIL
+413 FSLIL

-437 VDKGH
+437 VDKGYA
-442 PPFEA
+442 PFQA
-447 ARLAVGEVAYPI
+447 ARAAVGEVAYPI

-495 TSSLFVALVIIPV
+495 TSSLFVALIIIPV
-508 FSATFIKIGPD
+508 FSATFIRIGPD

-531 LIAFS
+531 LIAAA
-536 LMALGGL
+536 LIGLGGL
-543 FYLAGWNSVGTL
+543 FYLARWNSAGSL
-555 AMIFGLIGLLNTVF
+555 AVIFGVIGLLNAAF
-569 FSRAEIWFQEVFLVW
+569 FNRAELWFQEVFLVW
-584 LEGIYLRILTFSLR
+584 LEGVYLKILTFSLR
-598 KYNPVFFFG
+598 KYNPIFFFI
-607 GTFFLLIFAIVFF
+607 GTFFLLIFTLGFF
-620 MARDVNVT
+620 MVRDVNVT

-633 EPSYI
+633 EPAYI
-638 NVLTEMPIGTDVT
+638 NVITEMPIGTDVT
-651 ATNTFVFE
+651 VTNAFVFE
-659 LETDIE
+659 LEEDIE
-665 EIIAPYRDMGI
+665 EIIAPYREMDI
-676 VKSLLTTVGVG
+676 IKSVLTTVGVG
-687 NDQNEISSVPNKA
+687 NEQFETSSVPDKA

-706 VEYELRQGVLT
+706 VEYELRKGVIT
-717 SEVMRQ
+717 SEIMRE
-723 MSDQLLGRYAGVKL
+723 MSDKLQNRYPGVKL

-751 VSIEIIGD
+751 ISVEIIGD
-759 EFDELLAVTDSVLRL
+759 EFETLLAVSDSVLRL
-774 IDNSNIQGIEG
+774 IDESGIQGIEG
-785 LSLDLDIAKPEMLV
+785 ISMDLDIGKPELLV

-813 YQVANTL
+813 FQVANTL

-834 GEDEFPIN
+834 GEEEYPIN

-849 RYRASSLLNLSISY
+849 RYNSSSLLNLSVSY
-863 VDNGETIQIP
+863 MDDGQTIQVP
-873 LSALADVEYR
+873 LSAIADVEYR

-889 KRKDMNRVITLS
+889 NRKDLNRVITLS

-911 RINEELGKL
+911 RINAELATL
-920 LDGYQFPE
+920 LSDYSFPE
-928 GYGFSFGGEQQEQM
+928 GYSFAFGGEQQEQM

-971 KPLIIMASV
+971 KPVIIMASV
-980 LFSTIGV
+980 IFSTIGV
-987 FGGIAIFKMDFV
+987 FGGIAAFKMDFV

-1034 ELGLKEDEFL
+1034 DLGLKEGEFL
-1044 PVPEATACVIEGG
+1044 PVHHATACVIEGG

-1069 TTVLGLVPL
+1069 TTVLGLIPL
-1078 AVGLNIDFGG
+1078 AIGLNIDFAG

-1131 MYKITVNISKVINT
+1131 MYKITVNISKLINT
-1145 RLIHIRKQEPNKGK
+1145 RLIKIRKHEAETEG
-1159 IMA
+1159 IAL

>member
-1 MAMEHP
+1 M
-7 SESLTFSSKAMEQKM
+7 SKQKF
-22 QREFKLTTLALKNR
+22 REFKITTAALKNR
-36 NTIFMLTGVIILFGI
+36 NTVFLLTALIIFFGI
-51 FSYKSLPK
+51 FSYRNLPK

-67 PTVLVQTIYP
+67 PTVLVQTTYP

-90 PLEKEVEG
+90 PLEKEIESVTG
-98 VKGVKELSSTSTQ
+98 IKEISSTSAQ
-111 DASLIFVE
+111 DASMIIVE

-124 DIKSALQDV
+124 DIKVALQDV
-133 KDAVDKAKSELPNDL
+133 KDAVDKAKSELPGDL
-148 LQDPVVE
+148 LFDPLVQ

-163 IININLSGDYS
+163 IININLSGVFS
-174 IEQLKGYAEYLED
+174 VEELKNYAEILEE
-187 RIETVPE
+187 RIESVGE

-209 VNVDLLK
+209 VDVDLLK
-216 LEAYELSFDDIEFAI
+216 MESYGLSFDDIEFAI

-249 RSVRTVGEFEDIS
+249 RSVRTVGEFEDVK
-262 ELENIIIK
+262 ELENIIVK
-270 REGQVVVYLKDVA
+270 REGEVVVYLKNVA
-283 EVVDGYEEAKTFT
+283 TVADGYEEPKTFT

-311 GGENLLAAT
+311 SGENLLEAT
-320 DRIFGILDEAK
+320 DQIFAIIDQAE
-331 ASGALPA
+331 ASGDLPP

-401 SMLGYKINLIVL
+401 NALGFKVNLIVL

-430 VENIYRY
+430 VENIYRF
-437 VDKGH
+437 VDRGFG
-442 PPFEA
+442 PYEA
-447 ARLAVGEVAYPI
+447 ARRAVGEIAYPI

-471 PLAFWGGITG
+471 PLAFWGGVTG

-495 TSSLFVALVIIPV
+495 TSSLFVALIIVPV
-508 FSATFIKIGPD
+508 FSATFIRMGPD
-519 RKNNMPNKKRGY
+519 RKNNMPNVKRG
-531 LIAFS
+531 LII
-536 LMALGGL
+536 ALSFIGAGGL
-543 FYLAGWNSVGTL
+543 FYIPGWNAIATL
-555 AMIFGLIGLLNTVF
+555 AIIFGIIGLLNALF
-569 FSRAEIWFQEVFLVW
+569 FHKAEDWFQNVFLDW
-584 LEGIYLRILTFSLR
+584 LDGVYSRFLRFALR
-598 KYNPVFFFG
+598 KWNPVFFFI
-607 GTFFLLIFAIVFF
+607 GTFILLIFAIGFF
-620 MARDVNVT
+620 QARDVNVV
-628 FFPEN
+628 FFPDN

-638 NVLTEMPIGTDVT
+638 NIVAELPIGTDVT
-651 ATNTFVFE
+651 ATNNFMKE
-659 LETDIE
+659 LESDVNGIIE
-665 EIIAPYRDMGI
+665 PYRDI
-676 VKSLLTTVGVG
+676 VKSVLTTVGVG
-687 NDQNEISSVPNKA
+687 NDQFEAGNNPNEA

-706 VEYELRQGVLT
+706 VEYELRDGIETSKIQRELTDHLLNRYPGV
-717 SEVMRQ
+717 V
-723 MSDQLLGRYAGVKL
+723 L
-737 SIEKDESGPPAGDP
+737 SIEKDRMGPPAGDP
-751 VSIEIIGD
+751 VSIEIAGD
-759 EFDELLAVTDSVLRL
+759 DFEQIIMLTDSVLHR
-774 IDNSNIQGIEG
+774 IDEAGIMGLEG
-785 LSLDLDIAKPEMLV
+785 LTMDLDLGKPELLV
-799 RLDRDK
+799 KLDRDK
-805 LRRYGLST
+805 LMRYGLST

-834 GEDEFPIN
+834 GEEEYPIN

-849 RYRASSLLNLSISY
+849 RYNSSTLLNMGISY
-863 VDNGETIQIP
+863 VDNGQLINIP

-889 KRKDMNRVITLS
+889 KRKDLRRVITLS

-911 RINEELGKL
+911 RINQQLAGVLEAY
-920 LDGYQFPE
+920 DFPE
-928 GYGFSFGGEQQEQM
+928 GYTYEFGGEQEEQR
-942 ESMAFLSRAMLIAL
+942 ESMAFLINALLIAV
-956 ALILVILVTQFNSLV
+956 AIILMILVTQFNSIV
-971 KPLIIMASV
+971 KPAIILASV

-987 FGGIAIFKMDFV
+987 FGGIATFRMDFV

-1006 IVSLAGVVVNNAIVL
+1006 IVSLAGIVVNNAIVL
-1021 IDYIEILKKQKRK
+1021 IDYIELLKKAKRR
-1034 ELGLKEDEFL
+1034 ELGLREGEFL
-1044 PVPEATACVIEGG
+1044 PVHHATDTIIEGG

-1069 TTVLGLVPL
+1069 TTILGLIPL

-1088 LLREFKPN
+1088 LLRELKPN
-1096 IYFGGDMVIFW
+1096 IFFGGDMVIFW

-1131 MYKITVNISKVINT
+1131 MYKITVQISKMINT
-1145 RLIHIRKQEPNKGK
+1145 RMIRLRRIENGETVEE
-1159 IMA
+1159 

>member
-1 MAMEHP
+1 MEP
-7 SESLTFSSKAMEQKM
+7 KKI
-22 QREFKLTTLALKNR
+22 QREFKITTLALKNK
-36 NTIFMLTGVIILFGI
+36 NTIFLLTGVIILFGM
-51 FSYKSLPK
+51 FSYRSLPK

-67 PTVLVQTIYP
+67 PTVLVRTIYP

-90 PLEKEVEG
+90 PIEKEVES
-98 VKGVKELSSTSTQ
+98 VKGIKEIRSTSTQ

-124 DIKSALQDV
+124 DIKSALQEV

-148 LQDPVVE
+148 IQDPAVE

-174 IEQLKGYAEYLED
+174 IEELKGYAEYLED
-187 RIETVPE
+187 KIESISE

-216 LEAYELSFDDIEFAI
+216 LEAYELTFDDIEFAI
-231 SQENV
+231 TQENV

-249 RSVRTVGEFEDIS
+249 RSVRTVGEFKNIS
-262 ELENIIIK
+262 ELENIIVK
-270 REGQVVVYLKDVA
+270 REGQAVVYLKDLA
-283 EVVDGYEEAKTFT
+283 EVVDGYEESKTFT
-296 RLDNQ
+296 RLDEQ
-301 SVVSVQVIKK
+301 AVVSVQVIKK
-311 GGENLLAAT
+311 SGENLLAAT
-320 DRIFGILDEAK
+320 DMIFVILDEARE
-331 ASGALPA
+331 AGAIPA

-394 FLSFIIL
+394 FLSFIAL
-401 SMLGYKINLIVL
+401 NMLGYKINLIVL
-413 FALIL
+413 FSLIL

-437 VDKGH
+437 VDKGY
-442 PPFEA
+442 PPFQA
-447 ARLAVGEVAYPI
+447 ARAAVGEVAYPI

-495 TSSLFVALVIIPV
+495 TSSLVVALVIIPV
-508 FSATFIKIGPD
+508 FSATFIRVGPD
-519 RKNNMPNKKRGY
+519 RKNNMPDKKRGY
-531 LIAFS
+531 LVAAS
-536 LMALGGL
+536 LLILGGL
-543 FYLAGWNSVGTL
+543 LFLLKWNTAGSL
-555 AMIFGLIGLLNTVF
+555 SIIFGLIGLLNALF
-569 FSRAEIWFQEVFLVW
+569 FHKAEIWFQEVFLVW
-584 LEGIYLRILTFSLR
+584 LEGIYLKLLTFSLK
-598 KYNPVFFFG
+598 KYNPVYFFS
-607 GTFFLLIFAIVFF
+607 GTFLLLIFAIGFF

-638 NVLTEMPIGTDVT
+638 NVITEMPIGTDVT
-651 ATNTFVFE
+651 VTNAFVYE
-659 LETDIE
+659 MEQDIE
-665 EIIAPYRDMGI
+665 EIIAPYRDIGI
-676 VKSLLTTVGVG
+676 IKSVLSTVGVG
-687 NDQNEISSVPNKA
+687 NEQFESGSVPNKA
-700 LTTVSF
+700 LTTVTF
-706 VEYELRQGVLT
+706 VEYEFRQGVVT
-717 SEVMRQ
+717 SEIMRD
-723 MSDQLLGRYAGVKL
+723 MSDRLLNKYPGVQLA
-737 SIEKDESGPPAGDP
+737 IEKDESGPPAGDP
-751 VSIEIIGD
+751 ISVEIIGE
-759 EFDELLAVTDSVLRL
+759 EFETLLAVSDSILRL
-774 IDNSNIQGIEG
+774 IDESEIEGIEG
-785 LSLDLDIAKPEMLV
+785 ISMDLDIGKPELLV

-834 GEDEFPIN
+834 GEEEFPIN

-849 RYRASSLLNLSISY
+849 RYNSGSLLNLSISFLE
-863 VDNGETIQIP
+863 DGQTIQIP
-873 LSALADVEYR
+873 LSAIADVEYR

-889 KRKDMNRVITLS
+889 NRKDLNRVITLS
-901 SNVIEGYNAT
+901 SNVIEGFNAT
-911 RINEELGKL
+911 RINAELATL
-920 LDGYQFPE
+920 LSNYDFPE
-928 GYGFSFGGEQQEQM
+928 GYGFEFGGEQQEQM

-956 ALILVILVTQFNSLV
+956 SLILLILVTQFNSLI

-1021 IDYIEILKKQKRK
+1021 IDYIEILKRQKRK
-1034 ELGLKEDEFL
+1034 ELGLQEGEFL
-1044 PVPEATACVIEGG
+1044 PVADATACVIEGG

-1069 TTVLGLVPL
+1069 TTVLGLIPL
-1078 AVGLNIDFGG
+1078 AIGLNIDIGG

-1145 RLIHIRKQEPNKGK
+1145 RISSFRKPELNSPE
-1159 IMA
+1159 ISS

>member
-1 MAMEHP
+1 LYNLSITPME
-7 SESLTFSSKAMEQKM
+7 TKKI
-22 QREFKLTTLALKNR
+22 QREFKLTTAALKNR
-36 NTIFMLTGVIILFGI
+36 NTIFLLTGVIILFGM
-51 FSYKSLPK
+51 FSYRSLPK

-67 PTVLVQTIYP
+67 PTVLVNTVYP

-90 PLEKEVEG
+90 PIEKEVES
-98 VKGVKELSSTSTQ
+98 VKGIKEIRSTSTQ

-124 DIKSALQDV
+124 DIKTALQDV

-148 LQDPVVE
+148 LLDPAVE

-174 IEQLKGYAEYLED
+174 IEELKDYAEYLED
-187 RIETVPE
+187 RIESVGE

-216 LEAYELSFDDIEFAI
+216 LEAYELTFDDIEFAI

-249 RSVRTVGEFEDIS
+249 RSVRTVGEFKDIS
-262 ELENIIIK
+262 ELENIVVK
-270 REGQVVVYLKDVA
+270 RDGQVVVYLKDLA

-296 RLDNQ
+296 RLDEQ

-311 GGENLLAAT
+311 SGENLLAAT
-320 DRIFGILDEAK
+320 DKIFEILDEARG
-331 ASGALPA
+331 SGALPA

-401 SMLGYKINLIVL
+401 NMLGYKINLIVL
-413 FALIL
+413 FSLIL

-437 VDKGH
+437 VDKGYA
-442 PPFEA
+442 PFQA
-447 ARLAVGEVAYPI
+447 ARAAVGEVAFPI

-471 PLAFWGGITG
+471 PLAFWGGVTG

-508 FSATFIKIGPD
+508 FSATFIKVGPD

-531 LIAFS
+531 IIAFS
-536 LMALGGL
+536 LIALGGL
-543 FYLAGWNSVGTL
+543 FYLIRWNTGGSL
-555 AMIFGLIGLLNTVF
+555 AIIFGLIGLLNAAF
-569 FSRAEIWFQEVFLVW
+569 FHKAELWFQEVFLVW
-584 LEGIYLRILTFSLR
+584 LEGIYLKILTFSLR
-598 KYNPVFFFG
+598 RYNPVFFFL
-607 GTFFLLIFAIVFF
+607 GTFFLLIFAVGFF

-633 EPSYI
+633 EPSFI
-638 NVLTEMPIGTDVT
+638 NVITEMPIGTDVT
-651 ATNTFVFE
+651 ATNAFVFE

-665 EIIAPYRDMGI
+665 EIIAPYREMGI
-676 VKSLLTTVGVG
+676 IKSVLSTVGVG
-687 NDQNEISSVPNKA
+687 NEQFESGSVPNKA

-706 VEYELRQGVLT
+706 VEYELRQGVVT
-717 SEVMRQ
+717 SEIMRD
-723 MSDQLLGRYAGVKL
+723 MSDQLLNRYPGVKL
-737 SIEKDESGPPAGDP
+737 AIEKDESGPPAGDP
-751 VSIEIIGD
+751 ISLEIIGE
-759 EFDELLAVTDSVLRL
+759 EFETLLALSDSILRL
-774 IDNSNIQGIEG
+774 IDESNIEGIEG
-785 LSLDLDIAKPEMLV
+785 LSMDLDIGKPELLV

-805 LRRYGLST
+805 LMRYGLST

-834 GEDEFPIN
+834 GEDEYPIN
-842 MRLKEEY
+842 VRLKEEY
-849 RYRASSLLNLSISY
+849 RYNSSSLLNLSISFM
-863 VDNGETIQIP
+863 DDGQTIQIP
-873 LSALADVEYR
+873 LSAIADVEYR

-889 KRKDMNRVITLS
+889 NRKDLNRVITLS
-901 SNVIEGYNAT
+901 SNVIEGFNAT
-911 RINEELGKL
+911 RINAQLAAL
-920 LDGYQFPE
+920 LSDFDFPE
-928 GYGFSFGGEQQEQM
+928 GYEFAFGGEQQEQM

-956 ALILVILVTQFNSLV
+956 SLILVILVTQFNSLV
-971 KPLIIMASV
+971 KPVIIMASV

-987 FGGIAIFKMDFV
+987 FGGIATFKMDFV

-1021 IDYIEILKKQKRK
+1021 IDYIEILKRKRRK
-1034 ELGLKEDEFL
+1034 ELKLQEGEFL
-1044 PVPEATACVIEGG
+1044 PVADATACVIEGG

-1069 TTVLGLVPL
+1069 TTVLGLIPL
-1078 AVGLNIDFGG
+1078 AIGLNIDFAG
-1088 LLREFKPN
+1088 LLRELKPN

-1131 MYKITVNISKVINT
+1131 MYKITVNISKMINT
-1145 RLIHIRKQEPNKGK
+1145 RLIKIRKQELDIPEISG
-1159 IMA
+1159 

>member
-1 MAMEHP
+1 ME
-7 SESLTFSSKAMEQKM
+7 TNKI

-36 NTIFMLTGVIILFGI
+36 NTIFLLTGVIILFGL
-51 FSYKSLPK
+51 FSYRSLPK

-67 PTVLVQTIYP
+67 PTVLVRTIYP

-90 PLEKEVEG
+90 PIEKEVEA
-98 VKGVKELSSTSTQ
+98 VKGIKEIRSTSTQ

-124 DIKSALQDV
+124 DIKLALQDV

-148 LQDPVVE
+148 IQDPAVE

-174 IEQLKGYAEYLED
+174 IEELKGYAEYLEEK
-187 RIETVPE
+187 IESVGE

-216 LEAYELSFDDIEFAI
+216 LEAYELTFDDIEFAI
-231 SQENV
+231 AQENV

-243 KLGDTR
+243 LLGETR
-249 RSVRTVGEFEDIS
+249 RSVRTVGEFKNIA
-262 ELENIIIK
+262 ELENIIVK
-270 REGQVVVYLKDVA
+270 RDGQVVVYLKDLA

-296 RLDNQ
+296 RLDEQ

-311 GGENLLAAT
+311 SGENLLAAT
-320 DRIFGILDEAK
+320 DMIFVILDEARE
-331 ASGALPA
+331 SGAVPA

-401 SMLGYKINLIVL
+401 NMLGYKINLIVL
-413 FALIL
+413 FSLIL

-437 VDKGH
+437 VDKGYA
-442 PPFEA
+442 PFEA
-447 ARLAVGEVAYPI
+447 ARAAVGEVAYPI

-495 TSSLFVALVIIPV
+495 ISSLFVALIIIPV

-531 LIAFS
+531 LIAAA

-543 FYLAGWNSVGTL
+543 FYLARWNTVGSL
-555 AMIFGLIGLLNTVF
+555 AMIFGIIGLLNTAF
-569 FSRAEIWFQEVFLVW
+569 FRKAELWFQEVFLAW
-584 LEGIYLRILTFSLR
+584 LEGIYLKILTFSLR
-598 KYNPVFFFG
+598 KYNPVFFFI
-607 GTFFLLIFAIVFF
+607 GTFFLLIFTIGFF

-638 NVLTEMPIGTDVT
+638 NVITEMPIGTDIS
-651 ATNTFVFE
+651 ATNAFVFE
-659 LETDIE
+659 LEEDVE
-665 EIIAPYRDMGI
+665 EIIAPYREMDI
-676 VKSLLTTVGVG
+676 IKSVLTTVGVG
-687 NDQNEISSVPNKA
+687 NEQFETSSVPNKA

-706 VEYELRQGVLT
+706 VEYELRKGIIT
-717 SEVMRQ
+717 STIMRE
-723 MSDQLLGRYAGVKL
+723 MSDKLLGRYPGVKL
-737 SIEKDESGPPAGDP
+737 AIEKDESGPPAGDP
-751 VSIEIIGD
+751 ISVEIIGD
-759 EFDELLAVTDSVLRL
+759 EFETLLAVSDSVLRL
-774 IDNSNIQGIEG
+774 IDESDIQGIEG
-785 LSLDLDIAKPEMLV
+785 ISMDLDIGKPELLV
-799 RLDRDK
+799 SLDRDK

-813 YQVANTL
+813 FQVANTL

-834 GEDEFPIN
+834 GEEEYPIN

-849 RYRASSLLNLSISY
+849 RYNSSSLLNLSLSFM
-863 VDNGETIQIP
+863 DDGQTIQIP
-873 LSALADVEYR
+873 LSAIADVEYR

-889 KRKDMNRVITLS
+889 NRKDLNRVITLS

-911 RINEELGKL
+911 RINAELGAL
-920 LDGYQFPE
+920 LSAYSFPE
-928 GYGFSFGGEQQEQM
+928 GYGFAFGGEQAEQM

-956 ALILVILVTQFNSLV
+956 SLILVILVTQFNSLV
-971 KPLIIMASV
+971 KPVIIMASV

-987 FGGIAIFKMDFV
+987 FGGIATFKMDFV

-1034 ELGLKEDEFL
+1034 DLGLKEGEFL
-1044 PVPEATACVIEGG
+1044 PVSDATQCVIEGG

-1069 TTVLGLVPL
+1069 TTVLGLIPL

-1096 IYFGGDMVIFW
+1096 IFFGGDMVIFW

-1131 MYKITVNISKVINT
+1131 MYKITVNISKMINT
-1145 RLIHIRKQEPNKGK
+1145 RVIKIRKQELITQEILK
-1159 IMA
+1159 